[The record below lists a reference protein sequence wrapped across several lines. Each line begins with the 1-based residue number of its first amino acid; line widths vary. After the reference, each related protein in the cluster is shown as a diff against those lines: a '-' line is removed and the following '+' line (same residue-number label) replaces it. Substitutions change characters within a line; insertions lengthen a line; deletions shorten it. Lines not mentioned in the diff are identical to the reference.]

1 MESLW
6 TRTQTQEMSATYFDQ
21 DNRPVGVQQPA
32 VYDDDIEADDS
43 RARRELIA
51 RLLLHMIRGEADC
64 ERIGRRVLLAAFFA
78 RCPGAP
84 RNQRELARRL
94 QVSDAAISRAVKLF
108 RRELAQMGS

>member
-1 MESLW
+1 
-6 TRTQTQEMSATYFDQ
+6 MSTYFDQ

-32 VYDDDIEADDS
+32 VYDDDPEADDS

-51 RLLLHMIRGEADC
+51 RLLFHLTRGEADP
-64 ERIGRRVLLAAFFA
+64 ERIGRRVLLAAYFA